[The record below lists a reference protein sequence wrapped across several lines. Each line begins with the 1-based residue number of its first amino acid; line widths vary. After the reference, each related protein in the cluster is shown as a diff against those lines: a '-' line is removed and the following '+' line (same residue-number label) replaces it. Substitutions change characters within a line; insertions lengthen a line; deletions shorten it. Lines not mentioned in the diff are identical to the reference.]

1 MITEIL
7 KNRFFQNMTR
17 HPDIEWE
24 FVEARLS
31 EDKEALE
38 VLRLMEESGG
48 EPDTIGIDEKSG
60 KLIFCDCSS
69 ESPVGRRSLCYD
81 DEALQ
86 KRKKNPPK
94 GSAIHQAQEMGVSL
108 LTEELYR
115 RLQELGP
122 FDLKTSSWIATPD
135 EIRSKGGALFCE
147 RRYDAVF
154 TFHNGADSYY
164 SVRGWRGY
172 ITL

>member
-17 HPDIEWE
+17 HPDLEWE

-69 ESPVGRRSLCYD
+69 ESPAGRRSLCYD

-94 GSAIHQAQEMGVSL
+94 GSAIHQAQEAAREEPCSASADMTLCLHFTMAQIHTILCVDGEVISL
-108 LTEELYR
+108 
-115 RLQELGP
+115 
-122 FDLKTSSWIATPD
+122 
-135 EIRSKGGALFCE
+135 
-147 RRYDAVF
+147 YDKLVV
-154 TFHNGADSYY
+154 H
-164 SVRGWRGY
+164 
-172 ITL
+172 